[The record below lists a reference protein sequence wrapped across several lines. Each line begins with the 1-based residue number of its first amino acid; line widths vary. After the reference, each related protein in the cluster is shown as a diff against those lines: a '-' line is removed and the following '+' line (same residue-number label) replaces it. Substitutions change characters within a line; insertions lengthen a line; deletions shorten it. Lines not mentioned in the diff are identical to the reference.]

1 MGVDMRIAAKG
12 IVSAAAALLALVCG
26 IENANAGLL
35 GSSVTG
41 TAYDPDLSTPI
52 AGPIGPI
59 TVSSAVEFPID
70 TLPQNGSIDITNTQ
84 IIYTAASPGAY
95 DTGSFDGFVFDFT
108 GAPTILNVTQ
118 DAASGFNIA
127 YSFTGN
133 EVMMNFSGA
142 ASTKVGQE
150 TILDVTTASVP
161 EIDPASAASGL
172 MLLVGGLVVLRGRRQ
187 PLNAA

>member
-1 MGVDMRIAAKG
+1 MRIAAKG

-41 TAYDPDLSTPI
+41 TAYDPDPSTPI

-84 IIYTAASPGAY
+84 IIYTAVSAGPYA
-95 DTGSFDGFVFDFT
+95 TGTFDGFVLGFT

-118 DAASGFNIA
+118 DAASGFDI
-127 YSFTGN
+127 SSTFSGN

-142 ASTKVGQE
+142 TSTYAGEE
-150 TILDVTTASVP
+150 TILDVTTAVP
-161 EIDPASAASGL
+161 EAASGL
-172 MLLVGGLVVLRGRRQ
+172 MLLVGGLAGGLVVLRGRRQ
-187 PLNAA
+187 PVTAA